1 MSNDLNELELILRLG
16 ETLKTAAD
24 AIKGLAVMQSELS
37 AQLVD
42 LQFKFER
49 PGRRRVFFLCRAGL
63 SETCHR

>member
-37 AQLVD
+37 AQIID
-42 LQFKFER
+42 LQFKFRELELNVNEHLR
-49 PGRRRVFFLCRAGL
+49 GIK
-63 SETCHR
+63 

>member
-42 LQFKFER
+42 LQFKFRELELNVNKHLR
-49 PGRRRVFFLCRAGL
+49 GIK
-63 SETCHR
+63 